1 MMIKNCRYIEYI
13 MINLNTRQQISNRR
27 CVKGGRIGIFS
38 LKNLNK
44 FYWKGV
50 KTFKLMDLRGK
61 LLFSF
66 SVLLMAAAVFFSLTE
81 YLDKQILRDN
91 AFLLP
96 GDSLVINSSL
106 LEYASS
112 EFTGMGS
119 GIPYIQES
127 AIISTVKSFDYQ
139 VKEGDTLSDISK
151 LYNIDVGTL
160 ISYNKIEDVRRI
172 WVGVNLKIP
181 DIDGMPYVVRN
192 GDSLESIAGKH
203 SVPLNDILDA
213 NNLDSEII
221 SVGDRLFIPG
231 AKISEYDYKKATG
244 TLFLYPA
251 SGRLSSPYGYRIDPF
266 TGVRRMHYGID
277 IANRTG
283 TDIRSTMA
291 GTVVV
296 IADQP
301 LGYGKYIVIRHDRGF
316 QSLYGHLDTILV
328 RKGQRISQGQK
339 IGRMGSSGRST
350 GTHLHFSLYKN
361 NAPVNPLNGYLY
373 R

>member
-1 MMIKNCRYIEYI
+1 

-27 CVKGGRIGIFS
+27 FVKSERIRTFS

-44 FYWKGV
+44 FYLKGV

-66 SVLLMAAAVFFSLTE
+66 SVLLMAAAVFFSLIE
-81 YLDKQILRDN
+81 YLDKQILRDK
-91 AFLLP
+91 AFILP

-139 VKEGDTLSDISK
+139 VKDGDTLSDISK

-160 ISYNKIEDVRRI
+160 ISYNKIKDVRRI
-172 WVGVNLKIP
+172 WVGINLKIP

-192 GDSLESIAGKH
+192 GDSLESIAGKYGI
-203 SVPLNDILDA
+203 PLNDILDA

-316 QSLYGHLDTILV
+316 QSLYGHLDAILV

-361 NAPVNPLNGYLY
+361 NSPVNPLNGYLY